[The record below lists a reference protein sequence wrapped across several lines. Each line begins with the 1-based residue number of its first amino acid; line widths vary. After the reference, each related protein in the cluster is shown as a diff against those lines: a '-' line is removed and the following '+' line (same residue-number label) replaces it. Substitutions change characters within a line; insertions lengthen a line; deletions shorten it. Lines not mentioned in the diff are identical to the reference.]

1 MIRVS
6 TSQFYARSTSQMGA
20 LSVTADQLQ
29 TQIATGKRIA
39 APSDDAAG
47 YQQLS
52 TLKQAT
58 ADDVGAK
65 ANIVLAQGVLD
76 QSDTA
81 LAAIEEQ
88 LQRAKELALQAS
100 SGTLS
105 AEDRKAIAT
114 SVDDI
119 IDDVFTLAN
128 TRDVR
133 GQAIF
138 GGGGAEAFARAAD
151 GTISYVGGA
160 GAGAIPIGSG
170 GDIQV
175 TEAGDRAL
183 GDLFAS
189 LGAMAA
195 ALREGES
202 PEGAIDALGG
212 ALDTVIASRASVGAR
227 GFRLDIEMGRLAD
240 VAVDREAA
248 RGGIEDLDMSA
259 AITELQKTLTIL
271 QATQGSF
278 TKLSSLSLFD
288 YLR

>member
-6 TSQFYARSTSQMGA
+6 TNQFYARSTSQMGS
-20 LSVTADQLQ
+20 LSVAADRLQ
-29 TQIATGKRIA
+29 TQIASGKRIA

-65 ANIVLAQGVLD
+65 ANIVLAQGLLG
-76 QSDTA
+76 QSDTT

-100 SGTLS
+100 NGTLS
-105 AEDRKAIAT
+105 AQDRKAMAAT
-114 SVDDI
+114 VDDI

-138 GGGGAEAFARAAD
+138 GGGGAEAFARAGD
-151 GTISYVGGA
+151 GTITYVGGT
-160 GAGAIPIGSG
+160 GAAAIPIGSG

-175 TEAGDRAL
+175 NEAGDRAL
-183 GDLFAS
+183 GDVFAS

-195 ALREGES
+195 ALHEGDS
-202 PEGAIDALGG
+202 PDGAVDAVGG
-212 ALDTVIASRASVGAR
+212 ALETVIASRASVGAR
-227 GFRLDIEMGRLAD
+227 AFRLDIEMGRLAD